1 MSLTLNGRRADAF
14 ARLLESGGRSD
25 DPAVGPFVALA
36 EALTAVPALDGPRPE
51 FRAALRQR
59 LVAVATVQ
67 GAGVPAVS
75 PATRL
80 REAGETWKV
89 QRRMAVLAGSAAA
102 ATAIA
107 GVGLGASRSLP
118 GDPFYGVK
126 RATEDVQLATTFGQE
141 AKGRRHLEFARTRLA
156 EVKALTGQSSALS
169 DVMPGKPSA
178 LAALVD
184 EASSD
189 TIVATLQDMDDETRA
204 GANDLIAVYRDSGS
218 RGPLETLDA
227 FTRTQYTDLR
237 QVLPALPTAARAHA
251 ISSLALLTA
260 VSKQTVTLAGSQST
274 PETPGPAST
283 PRAGGKHTKSA
294 TPEPHQTTAPSGA
307 GGGSSSSPGTSTGGA
322 GTQPTPPADVPNDL
336 PSQPPTIPPVLPSL
350 TPVPTQLP
358 TQLPDLPS
366 LPDLPTL
373 G

>member
-1 MSLTLNGRRADAF
+1 MSLTPNGRRADAF
-14 ARLLESGGRSD
+14 ARLLESGGHSD
-25 DPAVGPFVALA
+25 DPAVGPFVALVD
-36 EALTAVPALDGPRPE
+36 ALGAVPALAGPRPE

-67 GAGVPAVS
+67 GTAPAVS
-75 PATRL
+75 PTTRL
-80 REAGETWKV
+80 REAGATWKV

-156 EVKALTGQSSALS
+156 EVEALTGQSSALAG
-169 DVMPGKPSA
+169 VMPGKPAA

-218 RGPLETLDA
+218 RGPLEALDE
-227 FTRTQYTDLR
+227 FTRTQYSDLR
-237 QVLPALPTAARAHA
+237 QVLPALPTGARAHA
-251 ISSLALLTA
+251 LSSLALLTA
-260 VSKQTVTLAGSQST
+260 VSKQTITLAGSESS
-274 PETPGPAST
+274 PETPGPT
-283 PRAGGKHTKSA
+283 A
-294 TPEPHQTTAPSGA
+294 TPGNGGGPSKTASPEPDQTATPSGD
-307 GGGSSSSPGTSTGGA
+307 GSGSNSSPGTSTDGGS
-322 GTQPTPPADVPNDL
+322 TQPTAPTDVPDEL
-336 PSQPPTIPPVLPSL
+336 PSDAPTIPPLPTEL
-350 TPVPTQLP
+350 PTPLPTQLP
-358 TQLPDLPS
+358 TQLPDV
-366 LPDLPTL
+366 PDLPVV